1 MLLTIV
7 LINIENEGTHFGGI
21 EMYVCVCH
29 AVTERQV
36 REAVQQGVSSM
47 RGLREQLGV
56 ASECGRCA
64 RCAHGILKECKNCSR
79 QTDALDCAA

>member
-1 MLLTIV
+1 
-7 LINIENEGTHFGGI
+7 
-21 EMYVCVCH
+21 MYVCVCQ

-36 REAVQQGVSSM
+36 REAVNQGISSM

-64 RCAHGILKECKNCSR
+64 RCAPGILKECKNCPK
-79 QTDALDCAA
+79 QNEDLACAA

>member
-1 MLLTIV
+1 
-7 LINIENEGTHFGGI
+7 
-21 EMYVCVCH
+21 MYVCVCR

-36 REAVQQGVSSM
+36 REAVQGGVESM

-64 RCAHGILKECKNCSR
+64 RCAHGILEECRRCPKQDN
-79 QTDALDCAA
+79 TLAGAG

>member
-1 MLLTIV
+1 MIYPFQGT
-7 LINIENEGTHFGGI
+7 LI
-21 EMYVCVCH
+21 MYVCVCQ

-36 REAVQQGVSSM
+36 REAVENGVTSM

-64 RCAHGILKECKNCSR
+64 RCAHGILKECGNCPRRS
-79 QTDALDCAA
+79 DALASAA

>member
-1 MLLTIV
+1 
-7 LINIENEGTHFGGI
+7 
-21 EMYVCVCH
+21 MYVCVCQ

-36 REAVQQGVSSM
+36 REAVNQGISSM

-64 RCAHGILKECKNCSR
+64 RCAHGILKECKNCPKQSEVL
-79 QTDALDCAA
+79 ACAA

>member
-1 MLLTIV
+1 
-7 LINIENEGTHFGGI
+7 
-21 EMYVCVCH
+21 MYVCVCQ

-36 REAVQQGVSSM
+36 REAVNQGISSM

-64 RCAHGILKECKNCSR
+64 RCAHGILKECMNCPK
-79 QTDALDCAA
+79 QNEALAGTA

>member
-1 MLLTIV
+1 
-7 LINIENEGTHFGGI
+7 
-21 EMYVCVCH
+21 MYVCICQ

-36 REAVQQGVSSM
+36 REAVASGVESM

-64 RCAHGILKECKNCSR
+64 RCAHGILKECRGCPNKNG
-79 QTDALDCAA
+79 APDCAS

>member
-1 MLLTIV
+1 
-7 LINIENEGTHFGGI
+7 
-21 EMYVCVCH
+21 MYVCVCQ

-36 REAVQQGVSSM
+36 REAVENGVTSL

-64 RCAHGILKECKNCSR
+64 RCAHSILKECGNCPRRS
-79 QTDALDCAA
+79 DALASAA

>member
-1 MLLTIV
+1 
-7 LINIENEGTHFGGI
+7 
-21 EMYVCVCH
+21 MYVCVCQ

-36 REAVQQGVSSM
+36 REAVAQGVTSM

-64 RCAHGILKECKNCSR
+64 RCARGILKACGNCPR
-79 QTDALDCAA
+79 QEDRLAAAA

>member
-1 MLLTIV
+1 
-7 LINIENEGTHFGGI
+7 
-21 EMYVCVCH
+21 MYVCVCR

-36 REAVQQGVSSM
+36 REAVQSGVESM

-64 RCAHGILKECKNCSR
+64 HGILEECRRCPKQDN
-79 QTDALDCAA
+79 TLAGAG

>member
-1 MLLTIV
+1 
-7 LINIENEGTHFGGI
+7 
-21 EMYVCVCH
+21 MYVCVCQ

-36 REAVQQGVSSM
+36 REAVERGVTSM

-64 RCAHGILKECKNCSR
+64 RCAHSILKECGNCPR
-79 QTDALDCAA
+79 RADALACAA

>member
-1 MLLTIV
+1 
-7 LINIENEGTHFGGI
+7 
-21 EMYVCVCH
+21 MYVCVCR

-36 REAVQQGVSSM
+36 REAMQNGVTSM

-64 RCAHGILKECKNCSR
+64 RCAQGILKERGDCPCHKAV
-79 QTDALDCAA
+79 QACAA

>member
-1 MLLTIV
+1 
-7 LINIENEGTHFGGI
+7 
-21 EMYVCVCH
+21 MYVCVCQ

-36 REAVQQGVSSM
+36 REAVEQGVSSM

-64 RCAHGILKECKNCSR
+64 RCAQGILKECRTCP
-79 QTDALDCAA
+79 QQQGEALACAA